1 MEQTTQTT
9 KQEEAKQENKKI
21 QKLKEL
27 YKQANELDEELPAQL
42 MDKLSIYGQI
52 LELLG
57 GMWAAAT
64 KDWKLAEAKRRE
76 AIASHYALNPNGT
89 TKDREMQA
97 EMAAAE
103 WRRKE
108 AEYEAEALR
117 WKAAYIAT
125 QEQIQILKKKYE
137 HLKEVAKGGI

>member
-1 MEQTTQTT
+1 MRGLSQQ
-9 KQEEAKQENKKI
+9 QA
-21 QKLKEL
+21 QKPSKTDKLREL
-27 YKQANELDEELPAQL
+27 YAKAASLNEELPKEL

-52 LELLG
+52 LEILG

-76 AIASHYALNPNGT
+76 TIATIYTLDPEGT
-89 TKDREMQA
+89 TKDREMKA

-103 WRRKE
+103 WRQKE

-117 WKAAYIAT
+117 WKAAYLST

-137 HLKEVAKGGI
+137 HMKEVAKGGI

>member
-1 MEQTTQTT
+1 MGKTT
-9 KQEEAKQENKKI
+9 KLA
-21 QKLKEL
+21 EL
-27 YKQANELDEELPAQL
+27 YKKAASLNEENPYELMQ
-42 MDKLSIYGQI
+42 KLSIYGQI

-57 GMWAAAT
+57 GLWAAAT

-76 AIASHYALNPNGT
+76 TIATIYTLDPEGT
-89 TKDREMQA
+89 TKDREMKA
-97 EMAAAE
+97 EMAASE

-117 WKAAYIAT
+117 WRAAYLST

-137 HLKEVAKGGI
+137 HMKEVAKGGI

>member
-1 MEQTTQTT
+1 MT
-9 KQEEAKQENKKI
+9 QEERIE
-21 QKLKEL
+21 KLNEL
-27 YKQANELDEELPAQL
+27 YSQAASLNEEFPAQL
-42 MDKLSIYGQI
+42 MQKLSIYGQI

-97 EMAAAE
+97 EMSAAE

-117 WKAAYIAT
+117 WKAAYVAT

-137 HLKEVAKGGI
+137 HMKEVAKGGV

>member
-1 MEQTTQTT
+1 MT
-9 KQEEAKQENKKI
+9 QEERIE
-21 QKLKEL
+21 KLNEL
-27 YKQANELDEELPAQL
+27 YSQAASINEEFPAQL
-42 MDKLSIYGQI
+42 MQKLSIYGQI

-76 AIASHYALNPNGT
+76 TIASVYSLNPNGT
-89 TKDREMQA
+89 TKDKEMQA

-117 WKAAYIAT
+117 WKAAYVAT

-137 HLKEVAKGGI
+137 HMKEVAKGGV